1 MLLRNPKNTIKRY
14 LNIFSAHFS
23 LFRSVTYTVRQYHVT
38 DYRVDFS
45 NFVLCYSKRVENS
58 TTRATM
64 CSPVLHVRIRV
75 GLLREETSALDS
87 DCRKCIQ
94 SRALVPFRVSAHSRE
109 TERHKRRFG
118 SRGDAA
124 HRGLLAAAGP
134 QEVRQGHPRGA
145 TPGKQGEGAS
155 GKKQVLATKS
165 GTATSW

>member
-1 MLLRNPKNTIKRY
+1 MHRRASRAEPRRRGSLPQRRPASTNCTYREAVCRYRQVVLFLRNPKRLIKIY

-23 LFRSVTYTVRQYHVT
+23 LFRNVIYTVRQYHVT

-45 NFVLCYSKRVENS
+45 NFVLCHSKRVENS

-109 TERHKRRFG
+109 TERHKRCFG
-118 SRGDAA
+118 
-124 HRGLLAAAGP
+124 
-134 QEVRQGHPRGA
+134 
-145 TPGKQGEGAS
+145 
-155 GKKQVLATKS
+155 
-165 GTATSW
+165 